1 MYGMYAGNHLRKSS
15 MLQFLMKLESL
26 RLQYVMK
33 HTNL

>member
-1 MYGMYAGNHLRKSS
+1 MCVGNHLRRSS

-33 HTNL
+33 HISL